1 MPNLTAPQTTLIEDR
16 FQGIPDVAHGGYV
29 AGALAA
35 ALDTDSVEVQLRRP
49 IPTGCPL
56 DLKFDGE
63 TLELRDGEAL
73 LARASRTALQI
84 ETPSPVSFAEAEMA
98 ARDFIGADQHP
109 IPGCLVCGT
118 HRHRGDGLRIFPG
131 PVAGRGLVAA
141 PWVPDTTFADDAGH
155 VPGALASAALD
166 CTQLWALI
174 AHAPP
179 GIPDK
184 VVTAS
189 LELSLGAPV
198 LAGEPH
204 VVLGWPIGRDGRSWL
219 AGAAVVGPGGEIC
232 ALGRQRAAI
241 TDWGVP
247 LGFRPTATPSQNHS
261 QKGEDHEPR

>member
-1 MPNLTAPQTTLIEDR
+1 MPEIAAQHTLIHDR
-16 FQGIPDVAHGGYV
+16 FQGIPEVAHGGYV

-35 ALDTDSVEVQLRRP
+35 ALGTDSVEVRLRRP
-49 IPTGCPL
+49 IPTGRL
-56 DLKFDGE
+56 LELEADEE

-73 LARASRTALQI
+73 LARASRASLHM
-84 ETPSPVSFAEAEMA
+84 ETPPPVSFAEAEA
-98 ARDFIGADQHP
+98 AALNFLGADRHP
-109 IPGCLVCGT
+109 IPGCVVCGT
-118 HRHRGDGLRIFPG
+118 HRHPGDGLRIFPG
-131 PVAGRGLVAA
+131 PVAGRRLVAA
-141 PWVPDTTFADDAGH
+141 PWVPDAELADESGR

-174 AHAPP
+174 AHSPP

-198 LAGEPH
+198 LAGERH
-204 VVLGWPIGRDGRSWL
+204 VVLGWPIGRDGRGWL

-247 LGFRPTATPSQNHS
+247 LGFRPRATPSENNNEEEH
-261 QKGEDHEPR
+261 HEAD